1 VVFLHGNPTSSDL
14 WRNII
19 PYVADKKQQLDRRLE
34 DFERQTSNQILA
46 AIYQGLPADA
56 AIEDFA
62 WAYSTRNQA
71 FEGGCFSRSF

>member
-1 VVFLHGNPTSSDL
+1 MASVDIGEPKSSDL

-62 WAYSTRNQA
+62 QGVLHAQS
-71 FEGGCFSRSF
+71 SI